1 MTVFEHFVAAIRER
15 LSEQGVSARAAAL
28 RAGLPVRSVNGILEG
43 HVPSVERAAEVAAAL
58 GLEFYI
64 GPTRAATA
72 PPSSGVMIPARLR
85 NLEAAA
91 RTLNEFVLEAGG
103 DPLPEEM
110 TAPERSE
117 RTAEPEVD
125 PDPAPLPAEAV
136 VPPEAAAGPAPEYR
150 SIPSVEVRA
159 SAGTGEMVFE
169 EPKGSPLRI
178 DPDRLPRW
186 ARSHTLS
193 CIGAVGDSMEPE
205 INAGDVL
212 VVATSCN
219 EAVNG
224 QIVVVH
230 TDDGL
235 VVKRNRKT
243 EDGWEL
249 VSNNPK
255 YPPRPATDDDRIVG
269 RVAWHGSRREAL
281 AGSPED

>member
-1 MTVFEHFVAAIRER
+1 MTD
-15 LSEQGVSARAAAL
+15 S
-28 RAGLPVRSVNGILEG
+28 
-43 HVPSVERAAEVAAAL
+43 PS
-58 GLEFYI
+58 
-64 GPTRAATA
+64 PK
-72 PPSSGVMIPARLR
+72 
-85 NLEAAA
+85 
-91 RTLNEFVLEAGG
+91 
-103 DPLPEEM
+103 
-110 TAPERSE
+110 
-117 RTAEPEVD
+117 PEVG

-136 VPPEAAAGPAPEYR
+136 LPPKMAVEPITEFR
-150 SIPSVEVRA
+150 KIPSVEVRA
-159 SAGTGEMVFE
+159 SAGTGEMVSE
-169 EPKGSPLRI
+169 EPRGSPLRI

-205 INAGDVL
+205 IHAGDVL

-235 VVKRNRKT
+235 VVERNRKT

-249 VSNNPK
+249 ASDNPK
-255 YPPRPATDDDRIVG
+255 YPPRPASDDDRIVG

-281 AGSPED
+281 GGSPED

>member
-15 LSEQGVSARAAAL
+15 LAEQGVSARAAAL

-64 GPTRAATA
+64 GPPRAPAA

-85 NLEAAA
+85 DLEAAA

-117 RTAEPEVD
+117 SPEAPEPGFPVSELPDEVAEP
-125 PDPAPLPAEAV
+125 
-136 VPPEAAAGPAPEYR
+136 AALYR
-150 SIPSVEVRA
+150 WIRSPQHVRA
-159 SAGTGEMVFE
+159 DAGAGEIVFDESEGE
-169 EPKGSPLRI
+169 EVPVLSSL
-178 DPDRLPRW
+178 LPRW
-186 ARSHTLS
+186 SRSARLS
-193 CIGAVGDSMEPE
+193 CIRARGNSMAPTIQHGDL
-205 INAGDVL
+205 L
-212 VVATSCN
+212 VVAISHT
-219 EAVNG
+219 EAVHN

-230 TDDGL
+230 TLDGL
-235 VVKRNRKT
+235 VVKRNRQT

-249 VSNNPK
+249 ASDNSN
-255 YPPRPATDDDRIVG
+255 YPPRPTTEDDRIVG
-269 RVAWHGSRREAL
+269 RVAWHGSEAE
-281 AGSPED
+281 ARGESVEDG